1 MGGFMRRTVDTL
13 VNVALYAQDG
23 PRKREVIAHLTEK
36 LVHRLDEK
44 TVYRVC
50 SYTDKRNKNV

>member
-1 MGGFMRRTVDTL
+1 MRRTVDTL